1 MTKRYVRV
9 SDVAFYTGI
18 KLPTVR
24 AYVLNKQIPFI
35 KCNGIILFDL
45 DEIDIWLSRGRV
57 VPTASNDDPDK
68 ETSHA
73 N

>member
-9 SDVAFYTGI
+9 SDVALYTGI

-35 KCNGIILFDL
+35 KCNGVILFDL
-45 DEIDIWLSRGRV
+45 DEIDVWLSRGRV
-57 VPTASNDDPDK
+57 APTWPCDDPDK

>member
-9 SDVAFYTGI
+9 SDVALYTGI

-35 KCNGIILFDL
+35 KCNGVILFDL

-57 VPTASNDDPDK
+57 VPTAQYDDPGK
-68 ETSHA
+68 ETTHA